1 MLNLQ
6 PEKEQSLFEALVL
19 QVMPRGRM
27 SERKCET
34 SVQTDS
40 H

>member
-19 QVMPRGRM
+19 QAMPRGRM

-40 H
+40 Q